1 MNNKFIPFISVLMTI
16 SMIVFVTLQL
26 YWIKELY
33 SALNQ
38 DFSNKVYSSLEST
51 SMKAQQLEVDKY
63 LNQYYKNFAKNVVD
77 SSNQPTQ
84 TYIQQNSEAGNKNT
98 ITFQKSIVEN
108 KNIPISQKG
117 DSLTLTKLYT
127 DEGILKIK
135 KPQISSEPLTAQ
147 LSKDINNNTYA
158 LREFAKL
165 SASSLPV
172 EKRVDE
178 KTLDSILNKELRL
191 NGLNTKFGFA
201 VMDKKNEVT
210 KVVNGIFKSEKD
222 KSEYTYPLFTD
233 SKDRTLYTLALV
245 FPDKKY
251 SLAKTNLPM
260 LLGTILSLL
269 TILGIY
275 IISINYMMKQKKIA
289 EVKTDFINNMSHEFK
304 TPLATISVATDSLAN
319 DKIATNPEKVKYYSA
334 LIKQENL
341 RMKHQVE
348 NILNMSKL
356 ERNEVKLFLKETD
369 VRALIKKITESFGL
383 IVAQRKGT
391 LTQEFNTE
399 KYHFKI
405 DEFHF
410 SNALVN
416 LLDNANKYSTEAPE
430 ITVKTRNEGNWY
442 VIEISDKGM
451 GMETDNKVRIFEKF
465 FREETGNIHN
475 VKGQGLGLSYVKK
488 IIELHKGL
496 IIVDS
501 QKNVGS
507 TFTIKLPMTPN
518 HHKA

>member
-33 SALNQ
+33 GALNQ
-38 DFSNKVYSSLEST
+38 DFSNKVYSSMES
-51 SMKAQQLEVDKY
+51 SVSKVSQLEQYKY
-63 LNQYYKNFAKNVVD
+63 LNKDFKNFGKNVID

-84 TYIQQNSEAGNKNT
+84 TYIQQNTDSANIST
-98 ITFQKSIVEN
+98 MTFQKSIVEN
-108 KNIPISQKG
+108 QNFPISKKG
-117 DSLTLTKLYT
+117 DSLQVTNIYT
-127 DEGILKIK
+127 DEGILQIK
-135 KPQISSEPLTAQ
+135 KNENSLEPLTLQ
-147 LSKDINNNTYA
+147 MSKDINNNTYA
-158 LREFAKL
+158 LKQFVKL
-165 SASSLPV
+165 SASNLPI
-172 EKRVDE
+172 EQRVDV
-178 KTLDSILNKELRL
+178 KTLDSVLAKELKL
-191 NGLNTKFGFA
+191 SGLDTNFGFA
-201 VMDKKNEVT
+201 VMDKNNKVT
-210 KVVNGIFKSEKD
+210 NVLSKTYNDEKD
-222 KSEYTYPLFTD
+222 KSNYTYPLFTD

-245 FPDKKY
+245 FPRKDY

-260 LLGTILSLL
+260 LLGTFMSLL

-275 IISINYMMKQKKIA
+275 IISINYMMRQKKIA
-289 EVKTDFINNMSHEFK
+289 DIKTDFINNMSHEFK

-319 DKIATNPEKVKYYSA
+319 DKIATNPEKVKYYSG

-341 RMKHQVE
+341 RMKKQVE
-348 NILNMSKL
+348 NVLNMSKL
-356 ERNEVKLFLKETD
+356 ERNEVKLFLKDTD
-369 VRALIKKITESFGL
+369 VRNLIKRTTESFGL
-383 IVAQRKGT
+383 IVAQRNGT

-399 KYHFKI
+399 KYQFKI
-405 DEFHF
+405 DEFHI

-416 LLDNANKYSTEAPE
+416 LLDNANKYSPEAPE

-451 GMETDNKVRIFEKF
+451 GMETDNKLRIFEKF

-501 QKNVGS
+501 TKDYGS
-507 TFTIKLPMTPN
+507 TFTIKLPMS
-518 HHKA
+518 